1 MSLFYLRT
9 YGRVQTLR
17 APVVITFVGS
27 YYKWFHYRIYAH
39 PSEISQ
45 NLPQF
50 NLFFIET
57 LSSSTHIRNHIRMV
71 PQRGKGVEQLTRTA
85 LNAIEG
91 FKAFQ
96 KGTKNRDD
104 FPETGDTEDCFP
116 EYTNLERECRERGE
130 RGEDRYRTFD
140 GTCNNLNEVITVIII
155 SKPFSMA
162 CGKINVTHLNMLP
175 QYSVVQKKIL
185 ACLNFPPSSHPLT

>member
-1 MSLFYLRT
+1 M
-9 YGRVQTLR
+9 
-17 APVVITFVGS
+17 
-27 YYKWFHYRIYAH
+27 
-39 PSEISQ
+39 
-45 NLPQF
+45 
-50 NLFFIET
+50 
-57 LSSSTHIRNHIRMV
+57 
-71 PQRGKGVEQLTRTA
+71 EQLTRTA

-116 EYTNLERECRERGE
+116 EYTNLERECREREE

-140 GTCNNLNEVITVIII
+140 GTCNNLNEVIKIMSL

-162 CGKINVTHLNMLP
+162 CGKINDTHWNILP
-175 QYSVVQKKIL
+175 QYTVVQKNSFMFEFPAFLPPINLELPMHSPSALTEHVSLNL
-185 ACLNFPPSSHPLT
+185 ARFFFARPCSVRII